1 MKKQPALTAILFQHH
16 CLKLLLEL
24 IDNKMDHILDNMIW
38 NAITTGNNDIAI
50 INGDVG
56 CYLQEIVPFVGMK
69 ILNNANLKKL
79 YEFIPTN
86 RSVAIS
92 SLHNMNYD
100 ESKWKLLQPMDIT
113 QMVYEHSV
121 NKFITK
127 NSSLIVPLSEEH
139 VPQMMELTALT
150 RHSPFLQQTI
160 RFKNYFGIFI
170 EGRLAAMT
178 GQRMHPLPYMEVSAV
193 CTYPDFRGLGYAKT
207 LMLHV
212 MKIILDNSF
221 TPFLHVLSNNSSAIE
236 LHKTIGFR
244 TRKQIFVDLIRKL

>member
-1 MKKQPALTAILFQHH
+1 MVVSCSLKKLTS
-16 CLKLLLEL
+16 
-24 IDNKMDHILDNMIW
+24 MGHILDNMIW
-38 NAITTGNNDIAI
+38 NAITTGNNDIAV

-56 CYLQEIVPFVGMK
+56 CYLPDIAPFAGMK
-69 ILNNANLKKL
+69 VFNDANLKKL
-79 YEFIPTN
+79 YEFIPAN

-92 SLHNMNYD
+92 SLYKMNHD

-121 NKFITK
+121 NTFTTK
-127 NSSLIVPLSEEH
+127 NSPLVVPLSDEH
-139 VPQMMELTALT
+139 IPQMIELTSLT
-150 RHSPFLQQTI
+150 RPGPFLQQTI

-178 GQRMHPLPYMEVSAV
+178 GQRMHPRPYMEVSAV
-193 CTYPDFRGLGYAKT
+193 CTHPDFRGIGYAKA

-221 TPFLHVLSNNSSAIE
+221 TPFLHVLSNNINAIE
-236 LHKTIGFR
+236 LYKTIGFR
-244 TRKQIFVDLIRKL
+244 TRKQIFVDLIQRL

>member
-1 MKKQPALTAILFQHH
+1 
-16 CLKLLLEL
+16 
-24 IDNKMDHILDNMIW
+24 MDHILDNMIW

-56 CYLQEIVPFVGMK
+56 CYLPDIAPFAGMRVF
-69 ILNNANLKKL
+69 NDANLKKL
-79 YEFIPTN
+79 YEFIPAN

-92 SLHNMNYD
+92 SLNKMEHD
-100 ESKWKLLQPMDIT
+100 ESRWKLLQPMYVT
-113 QMVYEHSV
+113 QMVYEQSV
-121 NKFITK
+121 NTFTTK
-127 NSSLIVPLSEEH
+127 NSLLIAPLLEAH
-139 VPQMMELTALT
+139 IPQMMELTALT
-150 RHSPFLQQTI
+150 KPGPFLQQTI

-193 CTYPDFRGLGYAKT
+193 CTHPDFRGLGYAKT

-221 TPFLHVLSNNSSAIE
+221 TPFLHVLSKNSNAIE
-236 LHKTIGFR
+236 LYKTIGFR
-244 TRKQIFVDLIRKL
+244 TRKEIFVDVIRRL